1 MNIKLIFFATV
12 FTLLCSTFALSQ
24 KEFYEWQT
32 TTVQCNGVESTI
44 KVSLEDLQNAPS
56 WNPETDDAPLSTK
69 KAVETGRKTLQK
81 CVPNDKDWIL
91 WNVELTQL
99 AEGKWFYEVQF
110 RRDLP
115 DDCRVCA
122 NNSFVVFVKMD
133 GTIAEPKPRPIVKS
147 ETNPNSETF

>member
-1 MNIKLIFFATV
+1 MKIKLIFFAV
-12 FTLLCSTFALSQ
+12 FLMLLSSTLALSQ
-24 KEFYEWQT
+24 KEFYENQT
-32 TTVQCNGVESTI
+32 TTVQCNGLESTI

-69 KAVETGRKTLQK
+69 KAVEISRKTLQK
-81 CVPNDKDWIL
+81 CVIDDKDWIL
-91 WNVELTQL
+91 WKVELTQL

-110 RRDLP
+110 ERDSP

-122 NNSFVVFVKMD
+122 NNSFVVYVKMD
-133 GTIAEPKPRPIVKS
+133 GTIAEPKPRPKVKT